1 MKKITNLWILGI
13 VAGAGLTS
21 CQKNFDP
28 STYKPKLTVNGYNY
42 TRQVADSNL
51 VAYWAFDGSNIDSV
65 SSTKGT
71 AVGTSF
77 SPGIINQALQ
87 GADKSYMVTDAPAAV
102 QNLTSFTVTAWVHTP
117 QNINGQVGIIDV
129 ANTAAA
135 WGNLTIYFDNGGT
148 TTSGNLKVHLN
159 NNGVDGSF
167 GSFAVTNPWDKWI
180 NVAVS
185 YDETAST
192 LKVYINGSVL
202 ATKVKANYGA
212 LHFQNA
218 SKIVF
223 GTLQF
228 QTNPSLTSAAKA
240 QPTASYL
247 TGQLDEIRIYNRALS
262 DVEISTIVKL
272 QNRGK

>member
-13 VAGAGLTS
+13 IAGAGLTS

-28 STYKPKLTVNGYNY
+28 STYKPKLTINGYNY
-42 TRQVADSNL
+42 TRQVAASNL
-51 VAYWAFDGSNIDSV
+51 VAYWAFDGNNIDSV
-65 SSTKGT
+65 SKAQGT

-77 SPGIINQALQ
+77 SPGVINQALQ
-87 GADKSYMVTDAPAAV
+87 GADKSYMVTDAPSAV
-102 QNLTSFTVTAWVHTP
+102 QALTSFTVTAWVHAP
-117 QNINGQVGIIDV
+117 QNSNGQVGIIDV
-129 ANTAAA
+129 ANTKSM

-148 TTSGNLKVHLN
+148 ATSGNLKVHLN
-159 NNGVDGSF
+159 NNGAEAVF

-180 NVAVS
+180 NIAVS

-192 LKVYINGSVL
+192 LKVYVNGSVL
-202 ATKVKANYGA
+202 ATKVMANYGA

-218 SKIVF
+218 TKIVF

-228 QTNPSLTSAAKA
+228 QTMPSLTSAANA
-240 QPTASYL
+240 QPSASYL
-247 TGQLDEIRIYNRALS
+247 TGQLDEIRMYNRALS

-272 QNRGK
+272 QNHGK